1 MLEEMQFFPPHIK
14 CGIIYHCGFLSSIE
28 SSVSSVYTG
37 DIDDV
42 EGQQRLLMYKYRFM
56 HVGERKR

>member
-1 MLEEMQFFPPHIK
+1 MQFFPADIK
-14 CGIIYHCGFLSSIE
+14 CGIIQHCGFLSSIE
-28 SSVSSVYTG
+28 SSVSNVYTR

-56 HVGERKR
+56 HVVEKKR